1 MATKKIKCP
10 FSGRACKNCPLYRS
24 RHYSLCFNT
33 HYQDNVEYKDSIT
46 KSVEGSILVHGFHS
60 LGHNAYKQ

>member
-10 FSGRACKNCPLYRS
+10 FSGRACKNCTLYRS

-33 HYQDNVEYKDSIT
+33 HYQENLPIEDATIKSI
-46 KSVEGSILVHGFHS
+46 KGSILIHGFLS
-60 LGHNAYKQ
+60 LGHNAYK